1 MFTSRKLLVFA
12 LISAVFLVFVSWMF
26 TTVSKT
32 FHGIT
37 RASQTEHIASLAE
50 SLPVDPDGFPEW
62 KDKVE
67 ANAPGLKILYL
78 MGDPAD
84 NPRLA
89 SSNPVDE
96 ALYSKLSASEDYP
109 QAIESVS
116 YQEKFF
122 SKNSY
127 LVEGF
132 RIRPVYVPLL
142 DPEAN
147 VIGTIIFLQDES
159 QGKGFDRLLVVMAMI
174 LSVVI
179 LSVLWTAFFSREPI
193 IGYAILLLF
202 AIVGIFVVYPLYEA
216 FRLSV
221 ISEGGKISLDL
232 WKSILAESKIWVSL
246 KNSCLLGVATATVS
260 TLIGYVFAFYTTRTA
275 ISQRWKK
282 FIRALAT
289 LPIISPPF
297 SLTLALVLL
306 FGNNG
311 FVTKRLL
318 GITTGPIYGLGGL
331 IAIQTLTMFTIA
343 FSSIE
348 GVLQAIDATT
358 EEASMDLRAGKLKT
372 FLQITLPLST
382 PGILSAWLLVFTTA
396 IADFA
401 NPLLLGGGFTVL
413 SVEAYLEVVGMSR
426 ISHGTVYALVL
437 LLPTMVAFFVQR
449 YWITR
454 RSYVTVTGKP
464 STRLY
469 DLTSKP
475 VKFVLGAFIA
485 LFIAFIISLY
495 LTILAGCFVRNWGI
509 DYTFTLENFVEAFR
523 RGGKSVADTTTL
535 AVIAAPIAGLLGMVA
550 AYIFARK
557 KFPGK
562 RLLEFLILTPYAIPG
577 TLVGISFVLA
587 FNKAPIVLVGTG
599 AILVI
604 AYVIRELPFG
614 LENGSSTLR
623 QIDPAIEEAAADLGA
638 GPSFIFR
645 TITLPLIRPAFV
657 STMSFTFVRAMTAV
671 STIIF
676 LVSPNWYH
684 MTVLVYNFA
693 ENVKFGLASVMSV
706 TLIFIVLAAFGIIR
720 LLFKQNVM
728 MEKSGTQEA

>member
-1 MFTSRKLLVFA
+1 MFTPRKLIVFG
-12 LISAVFLVFVSWMF
+12 LISVVFLVFVSWIF
-26 TTVSKT
+26 TTVSGS
-32 FHGIT
+32 FHDIT
-37 RASQTEHIASLAE
+37 RKAQTEHIATLAE
-50 SLPVDPDGFPEW
+50 SLPSAPDDFPGW
-62 KDKVE
+62 KDRVE
-67 ANAPGLKILYL
+67 AQSPGLKILYL
-78 MGDPAD
+78 VGDPTDA
-84 NPRLA
+84 PRLA
-89 SSNPVDE
+89 SEDPEDE
-96 ALYSKLSASEDYP
+96 TLYGELAASEDFA

-127 LVEGF
+127 FVNGVS
-132 RIRPVYVPLL
+132 IRPVYVPLI
-142 DPEAN
+142 DEEAN
-147 VIGTIIFLQDES
+147 VVGTIIFLRDE
-159 QGKGFDRLLVVMAMI
+159 GAGRDFDRLLLALALV
-174 LSVVI
+174 LSAA
-179 LSVLWTAFFSREPI
+179 VLAAVWIVLFSREPI
-193 IGYAILLLF
+193 VGYSVILLF
-202 AIVGIFVVYPLYEA
+202 AIVGVFVVYPLYEA

-221 ISEGGKISLDL
+221 VSEGRISLDV
-232 WKSILAESKIWVSL
+232 WKRILGEAKIWTAL
-246 KNSCLLGVATATVS
+246 RNSCLLGLSTATVS
-260 TLIGYVFAFYTTRTA
+260 TLIGYIFAFYTTRTT
-275 ISQRWKK
+275 ISPRWKR
-282 FIRALAT
+282 FIKALAT

-297 SLTLALVLL
+297 SLTLSLVLL

-311 FVTKRLL
+311 FITKKLL
-318 GITTGPIYGLGGL
+318 GIESGPIYGLGGL

-372 FLQITLPLST
+372 FLKVTLPLST

-401 NPLLLGGGFTVL
+401 NPLLLAGGFKVL

-426 ISHGTVYALVL
+426 VNYGTIYALVL

-449 YWITR
+449 YWISR
-454 RSYVTVTGKP
+454 KSYVTITGKP

-475 VKFVLGAFIA
+475 VKFALGGFIS
-485 LFIAFIISLY
+485 LFLGFIIVLY

-509 DYTFTLENFVEAFR
+509 DYTFTLENISEAFR
-523 RGGKSVADTTTL
+523 RGGKSIVDTTSL
-535 AVIAAPIAGLLGMVA
+535 AIVSAPIAGLLGMTA
-550 AYIFARK
+550 AYILVRK

-562 RLLEFLILTPYAIPG
+562 RLLEFLILAPFAIPG
-577 TLVGISFVLA
+577 TLIGISFILA

-623 QIDPAIEEAAADLGA
+623 QVDPAIEEAAADLGA
-638 GPSFIFR
+638 GSSTIFR

-676 LVSPNWYH
+676 LVSPRWYH
-684 MTVLVYNFA
+684 MTVLVYNYA

-720 LLFKQNVM
+720 LLFKQSVM
-728 MEKSGTQEA
+728 LEKTSTQEVA